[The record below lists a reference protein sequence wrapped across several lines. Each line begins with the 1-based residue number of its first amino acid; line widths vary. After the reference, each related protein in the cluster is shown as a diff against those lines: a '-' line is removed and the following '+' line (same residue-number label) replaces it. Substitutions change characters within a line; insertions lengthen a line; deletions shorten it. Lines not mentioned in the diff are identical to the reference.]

1 MRTPE
6 SLTAAQRVERLRALE
21 PGQWANADLAA
32 ADKSQVN
39 SQTSLDRARASL
51 AASLAQRPSA
61 SAHLDPRME
70 IEGAVSLL
78 SIDDI
83 DFYEHNPRVSKNPK
97 YAELRQS
104 IAADGI
110 TNILTVTRR
119 PGGTKYF
126 PYGGGNT
133 RLAIAKE
140 LAGEGDS
147 RFTQLRVVIK
157 AWRSEFD
164 VVAAHLVENE
174 NRGDTTFWE
183 KALGVQSF
191 KREFEKENPEQSLVG
206 SELHRELKKRGMNF
220 GVRMIQNFMFA
231 VEHLGAVGQW
241 LRTQDVNTIL
251 RPRISELVDVAER
264 FDKRDEAQKLLR
276 NHLDVV
282 ATGLHDL
289 TERNRLRDASEHL
302 AVELDAG
309 KLVHEVAQALA
320 DATGHDRGRLVAMS
334 ALLAGDPRLQLRDLL
349 AHTEAAAPSA
359 ARLQRP
365 DADRQPPPARD
376 GGDSPAASP
385 EPAAEPASDPSP
397 PADGWREP
405 VQRPLAPMA
414 GVVAGTSQQADG
426 RAIPSGPQAA
436 VQPDPRADG
445 GMGDATHGERS
456 LERRRLQLREQM
468 VQVITDVNRVVPI
481 HDFMKAI
488 DGMPFGFLVDIP
500 ESLARIGDVDVTSQ
514 MERRG
519 MVWHFLA
526 SMSGQLHEQHWRAV
540 ADDPLIHGTRW
551 ARARDQGAMSFARAL
566 GESVYAACGLV
577 DREKGVFEL
586 HIPANVLWTLL
597 SDAQLGPLLTRVIDV
612 RHSLQQLEPDSH
624 MLRGVQLRFDPSL
637 ETASGRSAP

>member
-21 PGQWANADLAA
+21 PGQWADAELAA
-32 ADKSQVN
+32 SDKSQLN
-39 SQTSLDRARASL
+39 SQTSLDKARASL
-51 AASLAQRPSA
+51 AASLALRPSA
-61 SAHLDPRME
+61 SANLDPRLE
-70 IEGAVSLL
+70 IEGAVSIL
-78 SIDDI
+78 SIEDI
-83 DFYEHNPRVSKNPK
+83 DFYDHNPRVSMNPK

-140 LAGEGDS
+140 LAAEGDS
-147 RFTQLRVVIK
+147 RFMQLRVVIK

-183 KALGVQSF
+183 KARGVQFF

-206 SELHRELKKRGMNF
+206 SELHRELNKRGMNF

-231 VEHLGAVGQW
+231 VEFLAPIGPW
-241 LRTQDVNTIL
+241 LRALEVNVTL
-251 RPRISELVDVAER
+251 RPRLSGFLDVARRFDRSDEALDAIGAHLEGTASGLQELV
-264 FDKRDEAQKLLR
+264 
-276 NHLDVV
+276 
-282 ATGLHDL
+282 
-289 TERNRLRDASEHL
+289 ERNRLRDASEHVS
-302 AVELDAG
+302 VELDAPR
-309 KLVHEVAQALA
+309 LVREVAQVLA
-320 DATGHDRGRLVAMS
+320 D
-334 ALLAGDPRLQLRDLL
+334 LLGLERPSFERMGEAIAADPRLQSSDLL
-349 AHTEAAAPSA
+349 ALRGPAGTLVAPPA
-359 ARLQRP
+359 GKAGETTP
-365 DADRQPPPARD
+365 APHGADAD
-376 GGDSPAASP
+376 
-385 EPAAEPASDPSP
+385 SP
-397 PADGWREP
+397 PAVALSSAPSVGGHGSNGS
-405 VQRPLAPMA
+405 VQRPLSPMA
-414 GVVAGTSQQADG
+414 GVVAGTAAKRPAEHQHAPSEHPQADE
-426 RAIPSGPQAA
+426 A
-436 VQPDPRADG
+436 VEASVDTRQSASDQSVNARR
-445 GMGDATHGERS
+445 ER
-456 LERRRLQLREQM
+456 LRGQM
-468 VQVITDVNRVVPI
+468 VQTITDVNSVVPI
-481 HDFMKAI
+481 HDFMLAI
-488 DGMPFGFLVDIP
+488 ESMPFGFLADIP
-500 ESLARIGDVDVTSQ
+500 HDLARIGELDVSAQ

-519 MVWHFLA
+519 MLWHFLA

-551 ARARDQGAMSFARAL
+551 ARARSQGANSFARAL

-597 SDAQLGPLLTRVIDV
+597 SDAQLGQLLTRVIEV

-637 ETASGRSAP
+637 EPASGRSAP